1 MPDTKDL
8 KTEIGKLVQLQKID
22 SQIYDL
28 ESRKNTFPAKLEE
41 MDRSLEEKTEGCKQ
55 AEENLKRLQ
64 VLKNEKETE
73 MQASEEKI
81 KKHESELYQ
90 IKNNKEYKALQQEIE
105 NIKADVSLLEEE
117 IIGLFD
123 EIESAAS
130 KLEEEKTL
138 FEKEK
143 ASVEKEK
150 NVIRSEE
157 KELDKDISALKQ
169 QREQK
174 VDEIKPPLL
183 DLYKRI
189 LFHRGRTAMSR
200 LSGEFCSECN
210 MHLRPQV
217 INEIRLRKKIV
228 QCENCARILYVE

>member
-1 MPDTKDL
+1 MPANIDL
-8 KTEIGKLVQLQKID
+8 KTEIGKLVQIQKID

-28 ESRKNTFPAKLEE
+28 ESRKRSFPARLDE
-41 MDRSLEEKTEGCKQ
+41 MDRSLEEKTEGCEL
-55 AEENLKRLQ
+55 AEEKLKKLR
-64 VLKNEKETE
+64 VLKNEKETDL
-73 MQASEEKI
+73 QASEEKI

-123 EIESAAS
+123 EIETAAA
-130 KLEEEKTL
+130 KLQEEKEL
-138 FEKEK
+138 FENEK

-150 NVIRSEE
+150 DIIRSEE
-157 KELDKDISALKQ
+157 KELDKELTSLKQ
-169 QREQK
+169 QREDMSGE
-174 VDEIKPPLL
+174 VDTSLL
-183 DLYKRI
+183 DLYSRI
-189 LFHRGRTAMSR
+189 LVHRGRTAMSR